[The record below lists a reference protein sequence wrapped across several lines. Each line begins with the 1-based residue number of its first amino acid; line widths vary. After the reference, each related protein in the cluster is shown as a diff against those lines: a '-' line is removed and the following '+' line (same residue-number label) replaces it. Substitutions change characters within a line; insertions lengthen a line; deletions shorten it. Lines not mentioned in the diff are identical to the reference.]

1 MNKTFGLFLAL
12 HFFRFI
18 LHPSSFILEKWRSI
32 ADSWGRRRLDAA
44 GLHRRKV
51 WQTDGLRSSVVGSEH
66 GEMALLTLEKPPLGA
81 IFHYFFD
88 DFLRVFLRAFPS
100 ARQFARMRPRKPL
113 VSTHAQ
119 SREK

>member
-51 WQTDGLRSSVVGSEH
+51 WQTDGLRSSVAGSEP
-66 GEMALLTLEKPPLGA
+66 GEMALLTFANPPLGP
-81 IFHYFFD
+81 IFHYFFPA
-88 DFLRVFLRAFPS
+88 LLPVFLPPFPP
-100 ARQFARMRPRKPL
+100 RP
-113 VSTHAQ
+113 
-119 SREK
+119 